1 LIQTNGLKSV
11 RRKKNSGSFITNL
24 CNFPLSACLIRKKQ
38 QEENMMEDKTSDI
51 SSGSELAQE
60 NVERLVKFENKKMT
74 Q

>member
-1 LIQTNGLKSV
+1 
-11 RRKKNSGSFITNL
+11 
-24 CNFPLSACLIRKKQ
+24 
-38 QEENMMEDKTSDI
+38 MMEDKTSDI